1 MATLAGTMFSGTQ
14 PNPQWV
20 PADGKPYYVLAP
32 TQSPR
37 TPIPG
42 TPSRGNRQ
50 DYWRRVGRWGRRR
63 GLGPLG
69 WIIEMPVNA
78 GWVVSTADD
87 NVEGTLASP
96 PSVMN
101 PPAGTQ

>member
-1 MATLAGTMFSGTQ
+1 
-14 PNPQWV
+14 
-20 PADGKPYYVLAP
+20 
-32 TQSPR
+32 
-37 TPIPG
+37 
-42 TPSRGNRQ
+42 
-50 DYWRRVGRWGRRR
+50 
-63 GLGPLG
+63 
-69 WIIEMPVNA
+69 MPVNA